1 MVRWL
6 GDTLSWARRYEGKE
20 KCGVGTERKHT
31 SAWSILII
39 ASIGSV
45 FWYFDLDVS
54 GGVELWRRARQA
66 LQARKADGFL
76 RDLQVE

>member
-1 MVRWL
+1 MWFRN
-6 GDTLSWARRYEGKE
+6 GAEAYSTSSWSKL
-20 KCGVGTERKHT
+20 VG
-31 SAWSILII
+31 

-54 GGVELWRRARQA
+54 GGVKLWRRARQA
-66 LQARKADGFL
+66 LQERKADGFL